1 MKRHYVLMQEPVVRK
16 DCDTKAIILL
26 ETSDALAAKA
36 LEEFIDRGYIVVGNL
51 ESSLNSRALMAGLNA
66 KKERLLQEKRRML
79 NAIANIINKK

>member
-1 MKRHYVLMQEPVVRK
+1 MKRHYVLMQMPMVRK

-26 ETSDALAAKA
+26 ETSDVLAAKA

-66 KKERLLQEKRRML
+66 KKERQFQEKHRKL

>member
-1 MKRHYVLMQEPVVRK
+1 MKRHYVLMQEPVVRN

-66 KKERLLQEKRRML
+66 KKERQFQEKRRML